1 MTELACADD
10 PRFCVSRIEQDSA
23 RSYSVDSIERLAAA
37 GAKPWAFLIGAD
49 AFAEIE
55 SWRRWRDVVRLVDFI
70 VVARPGSAYRVP
82 EGARVHE
89 LPELNLPV
97 SSSELRRKLAAG
109 ETDDALPASVADY
122 IRQRKLYREFRPND

>member
-1 MTELACADD
+1 MTDLACAVD
-10 PRFCVSRIEQDSA
+10 PRFCVSRIEEGTA
-23 RSYSVDSIERLAAA
+23 RSYSVDTVERLAAA

-55 SWRRWRDVVRLVDFI
+55 SWRRWRDLVRLVDFI

-89 LPELNLPV
+89 LPELNLGI
-97 SSSELRRKLAAG
+97 SSSEVRRKLAAG
-109 ETDDALPASVADY
+109 EIDDALPAPVANY
-122 IRQRKLYREFRPND
+122 IRQRNLYREFRPNE

>member
-1 MTELACADD
+1 MTELACAED
-10 PRFCVSRIEQDSA
+10 PRFRVSRIEQGSA
-23 RSYSVDSIERLAAA
+23 RSYSVDTIERFAEG

-70 VVARPGSAYRVP
+70 VVARPGSFYRVP

-89 LPELNLPV
+89 LPELNLSV
-97 SSSELRRKLAAG
+97 SSSEVRRRLAAG
-109 ETDDALPASVADY
+109 EIDDALPASVANY
-122 IRQRKLYREFRPND
+122 IRQQNLYHEFRPND

>member
-1 MTELACADD
+1 MTELACAED

-23 RSYSVDSIERLAAA
+23 RNYSIDTVERLAAA

-55 SWRRWRDVVRLVDFI
+55 SWRRWRDVVKLVDFI

-97 SSSELRRKLAAG
+97 SSSEVRRKLAAG
-109 ETDDALPASVADY
+109 EIDDALPASVADY
-122 IRQRKLYREFRPND
+122 ITQRNLYREFRPND

>member
-1 MTELACADD
+1 MTELACAED

-23 RSYSVDSIERLAAA
+23 RSYSVDTIERLAASWRI
-37 GAKPWAFLIGAD
+37 KPWAFLIGAD

-55 SWRRWRDVVRLVDFI
+55 SWRRWRDVVMLVDFI
-70 VVARPGSAYRVP
+70 VVARPGSAYRIP

-97 SSSELRRKLAAG
+97 SSSGSAAQSSPLGRTRRCAAR
-109 ETDDALPASVADY
+109 
-122 IRQRKLYREFRPND
+122 IRC

>member
-10 PRFCVSRIEQDSA
+10 PRFYVSRIEEGSA
-23 RSYSVDSIERLAAA
+23 RNYSVDTIERLAAA

-70 VVARPGSAYRVP
+70 VVGRPGSVYRVP

-89 LPELNLPV
+89 LSELELPV
-97 SSSELRRKLAAG
+97 SSSEVRRRLAEG
-109 ETDDALPASVADY
+109 EIDDALPPSVADY
-122 IRQRKLYREFRPND
+122 IRRHNLYREFRPND

>member
-10 PRFCVSRIEQDSA
+10 PRFRVSRIEEGSA
-23 RSYSVDSIERLAAA
+23 RSYSVDTIERLAAA
-37 GAKPWAFLIGAD
+37 GEEPWAFLIGAD

-55 SWRRWRDVVRLVDFI
+55 SWHRWRDVVRLVDFI

-89 LPELNLPV
+89 LPELNLGI
-97 SSSELRRKLAAG
+97 SSSEVRRRLAAG
-109 ETDDALPASVADY
+109 ETDDALPAAVADY
-122 IRQRKLYREFRPND
+122 IRSHNLYREFRPND